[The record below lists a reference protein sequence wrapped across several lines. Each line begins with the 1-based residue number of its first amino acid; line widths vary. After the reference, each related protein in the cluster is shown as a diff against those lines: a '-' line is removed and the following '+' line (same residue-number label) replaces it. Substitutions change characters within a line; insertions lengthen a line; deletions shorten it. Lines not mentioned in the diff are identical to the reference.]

1 MSSARRA
8 ARPSASGHLRVP
20 GPDGVGSVFM
30 WTEEWPA
37 GGGRLTLGRYWKVLD
52 VLCQW
57 ASSLTLFYLAHF
69 NPVYQNFTWSTPPHH
84 VTRRTQHLIG
94 M

>member
-8 ARPSASGHLRVP
+8 APALGQRPPACPWTGRR
-20 GPDGVGSVFM
+20 GVGFYVDGGV
-30 WTEEWPA
+30 A
-37 GGGRLTLGRYWKVLD
+37 GGRRATDWVLWSMCF
-52 VLCQW
+52 VSGQW
-57 ASSLTLFYLAHF
+57 ASSLTLFYPAHF